1 MKKYNVTVNGTAY
14 EITLEAVD
22 PADVKSAPAAPA
34 QATTEKSAAPAPA
47 AKPAATAAAG
57 GETISAPM
65 PGNILSVNVQ
75 NGSAVKKGDV
85 LMILEAMKMEN
96 EIMSPCDGTIASV
109 NVTKG
114 STVETGEVL
123 CVIA

>member
-1 MKKYNVTVNGTAY
+1 MKKYKVTVNGTAY

-22 PADVKSAPAAPA
+22 PADVKSSAPAAPA
-34 QATTEKSAAPAPA
+34 PSAAPAPA
-47 AKPAATAAAG
+47 AAPAAAPAG
-57 GETISAPM
+57 GEKITSPM
-65 PGNILSVNVQ
+65 PGTILSVNVS

-96 EIMSPCDGTIASV
+96 EIMSPCDGTVASV

-114 STVETGEVL
+114 AAVETGDVL
-123 CVIA
+123 CVIS